1 MQSCFDVCDGCSA
14 YTDGAWVPHSR
25 VPPYRLNASIYKPAG
40 LRIAAGSPQ
49 HYGRCDDVASS
60 VRQLYEWQPS
70 RCSLQPFTTEASCNT
85 LRGKQLLFAGDS
97 TMWQLFLSFVLM
109 HGGQLGR
116 NMVMTSAA
124 TDLSASVCDD
134 QVRAVFVR
142 SDLLLWSNHHWEY
155 TQARPGP
162 SPGTLAPSLS
172 QPCLP

>member
-1 MQSCFDVCDGCSA
+1 M
-14 YTDGAWVPHSR
+14 
-25 VPPYRLNASIYKPAG
+25 PPS
-40 LRIAAGSPQ
+40 
-49 HYGRCDDVASS
+49 
-60 VRQLYEWQPS
+60 
-70 RCSLQPFTTEASCNT
+70 FTTEASCNT

>member
-1 MQSCFDVCDGCSA
+1 
-14 YTDGAWVPHSR
+14 
-25 VPPYRLNASIYKPAG
+25 
-40 LRIAAGSPQ
+40 
-49 HYGRCDDVASS
+49 
-60 VRQLYEWQPS
+60 
-70 RCSLQPFTTEASCNT
+70 
-85 LRGKQLLFAGDS
+85 
-97 TMWQLFLSFVLM
+97 MWQLFLSFVLM

-124 TDLSASVCDD
+124 TDLSASMCDD